1 MANRYDVRIP
11 KQMKIKITG
20 VDRHGNAFTQTASTI
35 NVSKTGARIE
45 GLGCLD
51 SAQTIE
57 VSCGWFKKARFKV
70 VWVGASEVGIRA
82 LDPGNNIW
90 GVTFPPGEIREWR
103 DLNAPPDKAA
113 APALPD
119 SGPIPVNF
127 SSGPVTYARDFSSS
141 GPTLADHQDRS
152 AQAAATATA
161 PARTPGKPLRERQ
174 VPVLIRWSANGSS
187 REERCPTARIL
198 RDRSCMATLNTAIAE
213 GSEVQVVNAYTSQ
226 ARPGK
231 VTLCAPANPS
241 GYQVAIDLDKADPA
255 FWDPG
260 PAVH

>member
-1 MANRYDVRIP
+1 MASRYDVRVP
-11 KQMKIKITG
+11 KQLRIKVTG
-20 VDRHGNAFTQTASTI
+20 VDRNGNSFTQTASTI

-70 VWVGASEVGIRA
+70 VWVGSSEVGIRS
-82 LDPGNNIW
+82 LEPNSNIW
-90 GVTFPPGEIREWR
+90 GVNFPPGEIREFKR
-103 DLNAPPDKAA
+103 EGREPEKAA

-127 SSGPVTYARDFSSS
+127 SSGPVTYAREFSAT
-141 GPTLADHQDRS
+141 GATLSDHQDRS
-152 AQAAATATA
+152 AQSAAAARQATA
-161 PARTPGKPLRERQ
+161 AKPQRERQ
-174 VPVLIRWSANGSS
+174 VPVLVRWTANGSP
-187 REERCPTARIL
+187 REEKCPTARIL
-198 RDRSCMATLNTAIAE
+198 RDRSCMATLHTAIAE
-213 GSEVQVVNAYTSQ
+213 GGEVQVVNAYTSQ

-255 FWDPG
+255 FWEAS
-260 PAVH
+260 PAIH